1 MNQVLVCPF
10 SFKALEPLSQDELTA
25 INTRIGKGELF
36 FQSGIPLGFPL
47 QRAFVSS
54 NRVYIYAEIDGVLLL
69 KKSTAIVEKNRVKN
83 PLVRIKPAEVAN
95 FHNSLGLTA
104 EGVFTAP
111 HDDLP
116 AEPNLNSDQ
125 LRSLYSRLNK
135 KGSHLVTAATADVDE
150 LHNLVFGLNY
160 DCHTHVDHNLN
171 RLKRIKGKLE
181 VKTQYV
187 LCDPEIMPFDQYSVD
202 GFFTFNGI
210 EDGVKGV
217 QQDIYASLKKVLNPE
232 ASCVFLVDE
241 QEKNYLASFYK
252 SDLRS
257 AKLKPWKKSSLP
269 KLYFQKTQCAGGG
282 TQSSISGK
290 RSFGSQF
297 SKA

>member
-10 SFKALEPLSQDELTA
+10 SSKALEPLSQDELTK

-36 FQSGIPLGFPL
+36 FQCGVPLGFPL
-47 QRAFVSS
+47 KKAFVSS
-54 NRVYIYAEIDGVLLL
+54 NRVYMYAEIDGVLLL
-69 KKSTAIVEKNRVKN
+69 KKSTAIVEKNRVEN
-83 PLVRIKPAEVAN
+83 PLVRVTSAEITN

-111 HDDLP
+111 NDDLP
-116 AEPNLNSDQ
+116 AEPNLRADEF
-125 LRSLYSRLNK
+125 RSLYTKLNK
-135 KGSHLVTAATADVDE
+135 KGSHLVTAATADIDQ

-160 DCHTHVDHNLN
+160 QSHSHVDHNLN
-171 RLKRIKGKLE
+171 RLKSISGKLE
-181 VKTQYV
+181 ANTQYV
-187 LCDPEIMPFDQYSVD
+187 LCDAGVMPFDEHAVD
-202 GFFTFNGI
+202 GFFSFNGI
-210 EDGVKGV
+210 ESGVKED
-217 QQDIYASLKKVLNPE
+217 QKNMYASLKTMLKPE

-241 QEKNYLASFYK
+241 QEKNYLESFYK

-257 AKLKPWKKSSLP
+257 AKLKPWKKSNLP
-269 KLYFQKTQCAGGG
+269 RLHFQKTQYAGGG
-282 TQSSISGK
+282 APSSISGK